1 MKNDHNA
8 GNSWEFNLDAISY
21 LYSALGLGY
30 IIPFL
35 FVLTIVV
42 FFHELGHFYAARR
55 CGVTVE
61 VFSVGFGRAIASW
74 YDKHGTQWKIGW
86 MPLGGYVKFQGD
98 ENEASVPDRE
108 ALEKLDDG
116 AREGTL
122 FFKPLWQRAIV
133 VAAGPV
139 ANFILAILIFASLYT
154 LFGQRVTD
162 PVVGVVAEQS
172 AAERAGMQ
180 VGDLI
185 VAIEGDEISTFSEVR
200 RLVTV
205 NANVPLLFSVVRDG
219 QELLLT
225 ATPDR
230 VLEVDRFGN
239 EYHIGR
245 LGVAVN
251 ASEDSIRH
259 VRYNPITALWMG
271 VEESYFIVEQTFVVL
286 GRIIM
291 GRESAEQL
299 GGPIRIA
306 QLSGQTATLGLI
318 ALINLTA
325 VLSVSIGLIN
335 LFPVPMLDGG
345 HLAFYAYEAVAGKP
359 LPEKAQDIGMRIG
372 LAMVLTL
379 FVFVTWNDLSRL
391 DIFQNLTTL
400 FG

>member
-1 MKNDHNA
+1 MDT
-8 GNSWEFNLDAISY
+8 ISY
-21 LYSALGLGY
+21 LYGLLGLSY
-30 IIPFL
+30 IVPFL

-55 CGVTVE
+55 CGVKVE
-61 VFSVGFGRAIASW
+61 VFSVGFGRALASW

-86 MPLGGYVKFQGD
+86 LPLGGYVKFFGD
-98 ENEASVPDRE
+98 ENEASAPD
-108 ALEKLDDG
+108 AEKLQALADD
-116 AREGTL
+116 ARKDTL

-139 ANFILAILIFASLYT
+139 ANFILAIVIFASLYT

-162 PVVGVVAEQS
+162 PVVGLVAENS

-185 VAIEGDEISTFSEVR
+185 LEIDGEEISTFAEVR

-205 NANVPLLFSVVRDG
+205 NANVPREFVVDRG
-219 QELLLT
+219 GAEMTLT

-239 EYHIGR
+239 EYHLGR

-251 ASEDSIRH
+251 ATEDSIRH
-259 VRYNPITALWMG
+259 IRYDPFTAIWMG
-271 VEESYFIVEQTFVVL
+271 AEESYFIVEQTFVVL

-291 GRESAEQL
+291 GRESAESL

-335 LFPVPMLDGG
+335 LFPIPMLDGG

-359 LPEKAQDIGMRIG
+359 LSEKAQEMGMRIG
-372 LAMVLTL
+372 LSMVMML
-379 FVFVTWNDLSRL
+379 FIFVTWNDISRL
-391 DIFQNLTTL
+391 KIFDRL

>member
-1 MKNDHNA
+1 MDT
-8 GNSWEFNLDAISY
+8 ISY
-21 LYSALGLGY
+21 LYGLLGLSY
-30 IIPFL
+30 IVPFL

-55 CGVTVE
+55 CGVKVE
-61 VFSVGFGRAIASW
+61 VFSVGFGRALASW

-86 MPLGGYVKFQGD
+86 LPLGGYVKFFGD
-98 ENEASVPDRE
+98 ENEASAPDV
-108 ALEKLDDG
+108 EKLDQLDEA
-116 AREGTL
+116 ARGDTL
-122 FFKPLWQRAIV
+122 FHKPLWQRAIV

-139 ANFILAILIFASLYT
+139 ANFILAIVIFASLYT

-162 PVVGVVAEQS
+162 PVVGVVVENS
-172 AAERAGMQ
+172 AAERAGLA

-185 VAIEGDEISTFSEVR
+185 LEIDGEEISTFSQVR

-205 NANVPLLFSVVRDG
+205 NANVPLQFIVNRGGV
-219 QELLLT
+219 ELALT

-230 VLEVDRFGN
+230 VLETDRFGN
-239 EYHIGR
+239 EYHLGR

-251 ASEDSIRH
+251 AGEDAIRH
-259 VRYNPITALWMG
+259 VRYNPLTALWMG

-286 GRIIM
+286 GRIVM
-291 GRESAEQL
+291 GRESAESL

-335 LFPVPMLDGG
+335 LFPIPMLDGG
-345 HLAFYAYEAVAGKP
+345 HLVFYAYEAVAGKP
-359 LPEKAQDIGMRIG
+359 LSAKAQDIGMRVG
-372 LAMVLTL
+372 LSMVLTL

-391 DIFQNLTTL
+391 QIFDRL

>member
-1 MKNDHNA
+1 M
-8 GNSWEFNLDAISY
+8 EAINY
-21 LYSALGLGY
+21 LYGALGFAY
-30 IIPFL
+30 IVPFL

-55 CGVTVE
+55 CGVRVE

-74 YDKHGTQWKIGW
+74 NDKHGTQWKIGW
-86 MPLGGYVKFQGD
+86 LPLGGYVKFFGD
-98 ENEASVPDRE
+98 ENEASAPD
-108 ALEKLDDG
+108 AQKLKEMPEN
-116 AREGTL
+116 ARGDTL

-139 ANFILAILIFASLYT
+139 ANFILAIVIFASLYT
-154 LFGQRVTD
+154 LLGQRITD
-162 PVVGVVAEQS
+162 PIVGTVVEDS
-172 AAERAGMQ
+172 AAARAGMQ
-180 VGDLI
+180 AGDLI
-185 VAIEGDEISTFSEVR
+185 TAINDDEITSFSEVR

-205 NANVPLLFSVVRDG
+205 NAGVPLDFTVARGDVDVV
-219 QELLLT
+219 LT

-245 LGVAVN
+245 LGVSVN
-251 ASEDSIRH
+251 ADENSIRH
-259 VRYNPITALWMG
+259 VRYNPLTALWMG
-271 VEESYFIVEQTFVVL
+271 AEESYFIIEQTFIVL

-291 GRESAEQL
+291 GRESAESL

-306 QLSGQTATLGLI
+306 QLSGQTATLGFV

-335 LFPVPMLDGG
+335 LFPIPMLDGG
-345 HLAFYAYEAVAGKP
+345 HLAFYAYEAVFGKP
-359 LPEKAQDIGMRIG
+359 MSARAQDIGMRIG
-372 LAMVLTL
+372 LSMVMML
-379 FVFVTWNDLSRL
+379 FLFVTWNDLARL
-391 DIFQNLTTL
+391 NVFDRVVSL

>member
-1 MKNDHNA
+1 M
-8 GNSWEFNLDAISY
+8 EAINY
-21 LYSALGLGY
+21 LYGALGFAY
-30 IIPFL
+30 IVPFL

-55 CGVTVE
+55 CGVRVE

-74 YDKHGTQWKIGW
+74 NDKHGTQWKIGW
-86 MPLGGYVKFQGD
+86 LPLGGYVKFFGD
-98 ENEASVPDRE
+98 ENEASAPD
-108 ALEKLDDG
+108 AEKLKEMPEN
-116 AREGTL
+116 ARGDTL

-139 ANFILAILIFASLYT
+139 ANFILAIVIFASLYT
-154 LFGQRVTD
+154 LLGQRITD
-162 PVVGVVAEQS
+162 PIVGTVVEDS
-172 AAERAGMQ
+172 AAARAGMQ
-180 VGDLI
+180 AGDLI
-185 VAIEGDEISTFSEVR
+185 TAINDDEITSFSEVR

-205 NANVPLLFSVVRDG
+205 NAGVPLDFTVARGDVDVV
-219 QELLLT
+219 LT

-245 LGVAVN
+245 LGVSVN
-251 ASEDSIRH
+251 ADENSIRH
-259 VRYNPITALWMG
+259 VRYNPLTALWMG
-271 VEESYFIVEQTFVVL
+271 AEESYFIIEQTFIVL

-291 GRESAEQL
+291 GRESAESL

-306 QLSGQTATLGLI
+306 QLSGQTATLGFV

-335 LFPVPMLDGG
+335 LFPIPMLDGG
-345 HLAFYAYEAVAGKP
+345 HLAFYAYEAVFGKP
-359 LPEKAQDIGMRIG
+359 MSARAQDIGMRIG
-372 LAMVLTL
+372 LSMVMML
-379 FVFVTWNDLSRL
+379 FLFVTWNDLARL
-391 DIFQNLTTL
+391 NVFDRVVSL

>member
-1 MKNDHNA
+1 L
-8 GNSWEFNLDAISY
+8 ETLSY
-21 LYSALGLGY
+21 LYGALGLSY
-30 IIPFL
+30 IVPFL

-55 CGVTVE
+55 CGVKVE
-61 VFSVGFGRAIASW
+61 TFSVGFGRSIKSW
-74 YDKHGTQWKIGW
+74 YDKHGTEWKIGW
-86 MPLGGYVKFQGD
+86 LPLGGYVKFYGD
-98 ENEASVPDRE
+98 ENEASAPDTD
-108 ALEKLDDG
+108 KLNEMPDD
-116 AREGTL
+116 ARGDTL

-154 LFGQRVTD
+154 VFGQRVTD
-162 PVVGVVAEQS
+162 PVVGTVVEES
-172 AAERAGMQ
+172 AAARAGLQ
-180 VGDLI
+180 VGDL
-185 VAIEGDEISTFSEVR
+185 VLAIDGSDVTTFSEVR
-200 RLVTV
+200 RQVVV
-205 NANVPLLFSVVRDG
+205 NAGVPLQFDVDRGGEMLR
-219 QELLLT
+219 LT
-225 ATPDR
+225 VTPDR

-239 EYHIGR
+239 EYHVGR
-245 LGVAVN
+245 LGIAVN
-251 ASEDSIRH
+251 PDEAGVRH
-259 VRYNPITALWMG
+259 VRYNPIVALWMG

-335 LFPVPMLDGG
+335 LFPIPMLDGG
-345 HLAFYAYEAVAGKP
+345 HLAFYAYEAVFGKP
-359 LPEKAQDIGMRIG
+359 MSERAQEIGMRIG
-372 LAMVLTL
+372 LSMVLML
-379 FVFVTWNDLSRL
+379 FVFVTWNDLARL
-391 DIFQNLTTL
+391 NVFDRMVSL

>member
-1 MKNDHNA
+1 M
-8 GNSWEFNLDAISY
+8 EAINY
-21 LYSALGLGY
+21 LYGALGFAY
-30 IIPFL
+30 IVPFL

-55 CGVTVE
+55 CGVRVE

-74 YDKHGTQWKIGW
+74 NDKHGTQWKIGW
-86 MPLGGYVKFQGD
+86 LPLGGYVKFFGD
-98 ENEASVPDRE
+98 ENEASAPD
-108 ALEKLDDG
+108 AEKLKEMPEN
-116 AREGTL
+116 ARGDTL

-139 ANFILAILIFASLYT
+139 ANFILAIVIFASLYT
-154 LFGQRVTD
+154 LLGQRITD
-162 PVVGVVAEQS
+162 PIVGTVVEDS
-172 AAERAGMQ
+172 AAARAGMQ
-180 VGDLI
+180 AGDLI
-185 VAIEGDEISTFSEVR
+185 TAINDDEITSFSEVR

-205 NANVPLLFSVVRDG
+205 NAGVPLDFTVARGDVDVV
-219 QELLLT
+219 LM

-245 LGVAVN
+245 LGVSVN
-251 ASEDSIRH
+251 ADENSIRH
-259 VRYNPITALWMG
+259 VRYNPLTALWMG
-271 VEESYFIVEQTFVVL
+271 AEESYFIIEQTFIVL

-291 GRESAEQL
+291 GRESAESL

-306 QLSGQTATLGLI
+306 QLSGQTATLGFV

-335 LFPVPMLDGG
+335 LFPIPMLDGG
-345 HLAFYAYEAVAGKP
+345 HLAFYAYEAVFGKP
-359 LPEKAQDIGMRIG
+359 MSARAQDIGMRIG
-372 LAMVLTL
+372 LFMVMML
-379 FVFVTWNDLSRL
+379 FLFVTWNDLARL
-391 DIFQNLTTL
+391 NVFDRVVSL

>member
-1 MKNDHNA
+1 M
-8 GNSWEFNLDAISY
+8 DAISY
-21 LYSALGLGY
+21 LYSALGLSY
-30 IIPFL
+30 IVPFL

-55 CGVTVE
+55 CGVRVE
-61 VFSVGFGRAIASW
+61 VFSVGFGRAITSW

-86 MPLGGYVKFQGD
+86 LPLGGYVKFFGD
-98 ENEASVPDRE
+98 ENEASAPSHE
-108 ALEKLDDG
+108 ALQKLDDD
-116 AREGTL
+116 ARKDTL
-122 FFKPLWQRAIV
+122 FYKPLWQRAIV

-162 PVVGVVAEQS
+162 PVVGVVVEES
-172 AAERAGMQ
+172 AAERAGLE

-185 VAIEGDEISTFSEVR
+185 VAIDGDAITTFSEVR
-200 RLVTV
+200 RKVTV
-205 NANVPLLFSVVRDG
+205 NANVPLQFSVERDG
-219 QELLLT
+219 QLLDLT
-225 ATPDR
+225 AVPDR
-230 VLEVDRFGN
+230 VLERDRFGN

-251 ASEDSIRH
+251 AAEGAVRH
-259 VRYNPITALWMG
+259 VRYNPVTALWMG

-291 GRESAEQL
+291 GRESAESL

-325 VLSVSIGLIN
+325 VLSVSIGLVN
-335 LFPVPMLDGG
+335 LFPIPMLDGG

-359 LPEKAQDIGMRIG
+359 LSEKAQDIGMRVG
-372 LAMVLTL
+372 LSMVLAL
-379 FVFVTWNDLSRL
+379 FIFVTWNDLSRL
-391 DIFQNLTTL
+391 QVFQNLSNL
-400 FG
+400 LG

>member
-1 MKNDHNA
+1 MK
-8 GNSWEFNLDAISY
+8 
-21 LYSALGLGY
+21 
-30 IIPFL
+30 
-35 FVLTIVV
+35 
-42 FFHELGHFYAARR
+42 FF
-55 CGVTVE
+55 
-61 VFSVGFGRAIASW
+61 
-74 YDKHGTQWKIGW
+74 
-86 MPLGGYVKFQGD
+86 GD
-98 ENEASVPDRE
+98 ENEASAPDTQK
-108 ALEKLDDG
+108 LEQLDENVRQD
-116 AREGTL
+116 TL
-122 FFKPLWQRAIV
+122 FYKPLWQRAIV

-162 PVVGVVAEQS
+162 PIVGVVVENS
-172 AAERAGMQ
+172 AAERAGLE
-180 VGDLI
+180 VGDVIL
-185 VAIEGDEISTFSEVR
+185 AIEGEDIRTFAEVR

-205 NANVPLLFSVVRDG
+205 NANVPLEFTVDRGGV
-219 QELLLT
+219 QQKLT

-230 VLEVDRFGN
+230 VLETDRFGN
-239 EYHIGR
+239 EYHLGR

-251 ASEDSIRH
+251 ATEDSIRH

-335 LFPVPMLDGG
+335 LFPIPMLDGG
-345 HLAFYAYEAVAGKP
+345 HLAFYAYEAVFGKP
-359 LPEKAQDIGMRIG
+359 MSAKAQEIGMRIG
-372 LAMVLTL
+372 LSMVLTL

-391 DIFQNLTTL
+391 KIFDRL

>member
-1 MKNDHNA
+1 MDT
-8 GNSWEFNLDAISY
+8 ISY
-21 LYSALGLGY
+21 LYSLLGLSY
-30 IIPFL
+30 IVPFL

-55 CGVTVE
+55 CGVKVE
-61 VFSVGFGRAIASW
+61 VFSVGFGKSLASW
-74 YDKHGTQWKIGW
+74 YDKHGTEWKIGW
-86 MPLGGYVKFQGD
+86 LPLGGYVKFFGD
-98 ENEASVPDRE
+98 ENEASAPDAE
-108 ALEKLDDG
+108 KLKALEDD
-116 AREGTL
+116 ARKDTL
-122 FFKPLWQRAIV
+122 FYKPLWQRAIV

-139 ANFILAILIFASLYT
+139 ANFILAIIIFASLYT

-162 PVVGVVAEQS
+162 PVVGVVAENS

-185 VAIEGDEISTFSEVR
+185 LKIDGDEIHTFSEVR

-205 NANVPLLFSVVRDG
+205 NANVPLEFVVDRG
-219 QELLLT
+219 GAEVTLT
-225 ATPDR
+225 AIPDR

-239 EYHIGR
+239 EYHLGR

-251 ASEDSIRH
+251 ATEDSIRH
-259 VRYNPITALWMG
+259 IRYDPFTAIWMG
-271 VEESYFIVEQTFVVL
+271 AEESYFIVEQTFVVL

-291 GRESAEQL
+291 GRESAESL

-306 QLSGQTATLGLI
+306 QISGQTATLGLI

-335 LFPVPMLDGG
+335 LFPIPMLDGG

-359 LPEKAQDIGMRIG
+359 MSEKAQEIGMRIG
-372 LAMVLTL
+372 LSMVMML
-379 FVFVTWNDLSRL
+379 FIFVTWNDLSRL
-391 DIFQNLTTL
+391 KIFDRL

>member
-1 MKNDHNA
+1 M
-8 GNSWEFNLDAISY
+8 DAISY
-21 LYSALGLGY
+21 LYAALGLSY

-61 VFSVGFGRAIASW
+61 VFSVGFGRPITSW
-74 YDKHGTQWKIGW
+74 YDKHGTKWQIAW
-86 MPLGGYVKFQGD
+86 MPLGGYVKFAGD

-108 ALEKLDDG
+108 RLEQLDE
-116 AREGTL
+116 ATRKGTL

-139 ANFILAILIFASLYT
+139 ANFILAIVIFASLYT

-162 PVVGVVAEQS
+162 PVVGVVAENS

-180 VGDLI
+180 IGDLI
-185 VAIEGDEISTFSEVR
+185 TAIDGDEISTFSEVR
-200 RLVTV
+200 RAVTV
-205 NANVPLLFSVVRDG
+205 NADVPLVFSIDRAG
-219 QELLLT
+219 ELIDLT

-251 ASEDSIRH
+251 ASEDTIRH
-259 VRYNPITALWMG
+259 VRYNPFVALWMG

-335 LFPVPMLDGG
+335 LFPIPMLDGG

-372 LAMVLTL
+372 LSMVLTL
-379 FVFVTWNDLSRL
+379 FLFVTWNDLSRL
-391 DIFQNLTTL
+391 DVFQNLTNL
-400 FG
+400 LG

>member
-1 MKNDHNA
+1 MDT
-8 GNSWEFNLDAISY
+8 ISY
-21 LYSALGLGY
+21 LYGLLGLSY
-30 IIPFL
+30 IVPFL

-55 CGVTVE
+55 CGVKVE
-61 VFSVGFGRAIASW
+61 VFSVGFGRALASW

-86 MPLGGYVKFQGD
+86 LPLGGYVKFFGD
-98 ENEASVPDRE
+98 ENEASAPD
-108 ALEKLDDG
+108 AEKLQALADD
-116 AREGTL
+116 ARKDTL

-139 ANFILAILIFASLYT
+139 ANFILAIVIFASLYT

-162 PVVGVVAEQS
+162 PVVGLVAENS

-185 VAIEGDEISTFSEVR
+185 LEIDGEEISTFAEVR

-205 NANVPLLFSVVRDG
+205 NANVPLEFVVDRG
-219 QELLLT
+219 GAEMTLT

-239 EYHIGR
+239 EYHLGR

-251 ASEDSIRH
+251 ATEDSIRH
-259 VRYNPITALWMG
+259 IRYDPFTAIWMG
-271 VEESYFIVEQTFVVL
+271 AEESYFIVEQTFVVL

-291 GRESAEQL
+291 GRESAESL

-335 LFPVPMLDGG
+335 LFPIPMLDGG

-359 LPEKAQDIGMRIG
+359 LSEKAQEMGMRIG
-372 LAMVLTL
+372 LSMVMML
-379 FVFVTWNDLSRL
+379 FIFVTWNDISRL
-391 DIFQNLTTL
+391 KIFDRL

>member
-1 MKNDHNA
+1 MDT
-8 GNSWEFNLDAISY
+8 ISY
-21 LYSALGLGY
+21 LYSLLGLSY
-30 IIPFL
+30 IVPFL

-55 CGVTVE
+55 CGVKVE
-61 VFSVGFGRAIASW
+61 VFSVGFGKSLASW
-74 YDKHGTQWKIGW
+74 YDKHGTEWKIGW
-86 MPLGGYVKFQGD
+86 LPLGGYVKFFGD
-98 ENEASVPDRE
+98 ENEASAPDAE
-108 ALEKLDDG
+108 KLKALEDD
-116 AREGTL
+116 ARKDTL
-122 FFKPLWQRAIV
+122 FYKPLWQRAIV

-139 ANFILAILIFASLYT
+139 ANFILAIIIFASLYT

-162 PVVGVVAEQS
+162 PVVGVVAENS

-185 VAIEGDEISTFSEVR
+185 LKIDGDEIHTFSEVR

-205 NANVPLLFSVVRDG
+205 NANIPLEFVVNRG
-219 QELLLT
+219 GAEVTLT

-239 EYHIGR
+239 EYHLGR

-251 ASEDSIRH
+251 ATEDSIRH
-259 VRYNPITALWMG
+259 IRYDPFTAIWMG
-271 VEESYFIVEQTFVVL
+271 AEESYFIVEQTFVVL

-291 GRESAEQL
+291 GRESAESL

-306 QLSGQTATLGLI
+306 QISGQTATLGLI

-335 LFPVPMLDGG
+335 LFPIPMLDGG

-359 LPEKAQDIGMRIG
+359 LSEKAQEIGMRIG
-372 LAMVLTL
+372 LSMVMML
-379 FVFVTWNDLSRL
+379 FLFVTWNDLSRL
-391 DIFQNLTTL
+391 KIFDCLL
-400 FG
+400 G

>member
-1 MKNDHNA
+1 MDT
-8 GNSWEFNLDAISY
+8 ISY
-21 LYSALGLGY
+21 LYSLLGLSY
-30 IIPFL
+30 IVPFL

-55 CGVTVE
+55 CGVKVE
-61 VFSVGFGRAIASW
+61 VFSVGFGRSLASW
-74 YDKHGTQWKIGW
+74 YDKHGTEWKIGW
-86 MPLGGYVKFQGD
+86 LPLGGYVKFFGD
-98 ENEASVPDRE
+98 ENEASAPDAE
-108 ALEKLDDG
+108 KLHALEDD
-116 AREGTL
+116 ARQDTL
-122 FFKPLWQRAIV
+122 FYKPLWQRAIV

-139 ANFILAILIFASLYT
+139 ANFILAIIIFASLYT

-162 PVVGVVAEQS
+162 PVVGVVADNS

-185 VAIEGDEISTFSEVR
+185 LKIDGDEIHTFSEVR

-205 NANVPLLFSVVRDG
+205 NANVPLEFVVDRG
-219 QELLLT
+219 GAEITLT
-225 ATPDR
+225 AIPDR

-239 EYHIGR
+239 EYHLGR

-251 ASEDSIRH
+251 ATEDSIRH
-259 VRYNPITALWMG
+259 IRYDPFTAIWMG
-271 VEESYFIVEQTFVVL
+271 AEESYFIVEQTFVVL

-291 GRESAEQL
+291 GRESAESL

-306 QLSGQTATLGLI
+306 QISGQTATLGLI

-335 LFPVPMLDGG
+335 LFPIPMLDGG

-359 LPEKAQDIGMRIG
+359 MSEKAQEIGMRIG
-372 LAMVLTL
+372 LSMVMML
-379 FVFVTWNDLSRL
+379 FLFVTWNDLSRL
-391 DIFQNLTTL
+391 KIFDRL